1 MAEGGWIAL
10 HRKIRDNWI
19 WKDPEKLRA
28 WLDILMMVNHEDKNI
43 PYNGKIITVKKGQ
56 KLTSIVKLADRWGWS
71 RHRVY
76 RFLSLLKEDNMCNT
90 DSTTN
95 GTLITVMNWDFYQ
108 VQGTPN
114 GTADGTPNDTASSTT
129 GGTQTTI
136 NNNYKQR
143 NNARTR
149 ASERDQMFQD
159 FLRLVEENEKNDS
172 EGVRCNP
179 EDPEQQIQTM

>member
-1 MAEGGWIAL
+1 M
-10 HRKIRDNWI
+10 
-19 WKDPEKLRA
+19 
-28 WLDILMMVNHEDKNI
+28 DILLMVNHEDRSI
-43 PYNGKIITVKKGQ
+43 PYNGKMVVIKSGQ
-56 KLTSIVKLADRWGWS
+56 KLTSINKLAERWGWS
-71 RHRVY
+71 KHRVY
-76 RFLSLLKEDNMCNT
+76 RYLALLKEDNMCNV
-90 DSTTN
+90 DSTTGGTIITVVNWEFYQSKRNTNGTTSDTTN
-95 GTLITVMNWDFYQ
+95 GTT
-108 VQGTPN
+108 N
-114 GTADGTPNDTASSTT
+114 GTT